1 MIEFFVQG
9 TPRPSGSKS
18 AGAFTDKEG
27 RTRTFVRDAS
37 GVKGKNWRQD
47 IRAEAIGAFEDTP
60 PIEGPIQVRLE
71 FLFSRPLHHYQAGKR
86 ERPLKLD
93 APDYHTKAPDAD
105 KLSRSVLDALKGVA
119 WKDDAQVARKLVIK
133 RYMRE
138 IDRYEGVHVEISQ
151 AVPR

>member
-1 MIEFFVQG
+1 MIEFFIQG

-18 AGAFTDKEG
+18 AGAFKDKEG
-27 RTRTFVRDAS
+27 RTRTFVRDSS

-47 IRAEAIGAFEDTP
+47 VRAGAIQAFEDTP

-86 ERPLKLD
+86 DRPLKSD

-133 RYMRE
+133 RYMSE
-138 IDRYEGVHVEISQ
+138 VHRYEGVYVEISP
-151 AVPR
+151 APTR